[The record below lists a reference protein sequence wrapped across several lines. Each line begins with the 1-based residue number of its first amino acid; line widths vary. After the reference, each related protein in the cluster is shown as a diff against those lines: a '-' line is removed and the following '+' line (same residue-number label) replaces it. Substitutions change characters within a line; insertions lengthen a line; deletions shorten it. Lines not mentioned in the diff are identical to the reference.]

1 MSISY
6 TKKTS
11 NNLKNA
17 YYNYHIKKKGRNI
30 RKVKKIM
37 VINIKKIKKTQ
48 LSNDMERYLNEKL
61 RKFNE
66 ILGENDEVNVKIEKH
81 KNIYLLK
88 INIKYNKTNIYETME
103 SDEYYDMIDT
113 IITILSKKIEKI
125 ESINI
130 NNQMMFKKNP
140 EKDIKDT
147 ENIEDV
153 DFSDTLETKEIEKN
167 IIKTKQVTKNIMT
180 KAEAM
185 DKFVKDNLKSLTF
198 YDKDSNE
205 YFMLC
210 RQNNNINV
218 ITL

>member
-1 MSISY
+1 
-6 TKKTS
+6 
-11 NNLKNA
+11 
-17 YYNYHIKKKGRNI
+17 
-30 RKVKKIM
+30 M

-130 NNQMMFKKNP
+130 SNQMMFKKNP
-140 EKDIKDT
+140 EQDIKDT